1 MQSTIRDPAL
11 TDTLEHGA
19 ILGKLEVGLSFNETG
34 VMLSNQTE
42 KDFFYV
48 CHDEDTRAT
57 NMTVFP
63 NARQI
68 YFINNKDFLNKRI
81 TYRDSVDVEWQSQ
94 TDFIWNTTWYESIDL
109 TVWGIEQ
116 MYDKLGYTDFDSV
129 YEFIKQYYELWIQ
142 KIR

>member
-1 MQSTIRDPAL
+1 MQYCNIKIILTLQKNKNKNILITQITGYEKTDGWKDLGLGCNQLLGDLAL

-42 KDFFYV
+42 KDFFHV

-68 YFINNKDFLNKRI
+68 YFINNKDF
-81 TYRDSVDVEWQSQ
+81 
-94 TDFIWNTTWYESIDL
+94 
-109 TVWGIEQ
+109 
-116 MYDKLGYTDFDSV
+116 
-129 YEFIKQYYELWIQ
+129 
-142 KIR
+142 

>member
-1 MQSTIRDPAL
+1 MYA
-11 TDTLEHGA
+11 
-19 ILGKLEVGLSFNETG
+19 
-34 VMLSNQTE
+34 
-42 KDFFYV
+42 
-48 CHDEDTRAT
+48 HDEDTRAT

-94 TDFIWNTTWYESIDL
+94 TDLIWNTTWYESIDL

-129 YEFIKQYYELWIQ
+129 YEFIKQYYEL
-142 KIR
+142 